1 MKATGVV
8 RRIDDLGRIVIPKE
22 IRKNLRIKN
31 GENLEIFIDEN
42 DNVILRKYSQI
53 DKLKDVA
60 SEVAE
65 SIHLITK
72 KNVLITNTDTFISI
86 SGSLKKEY
94 LDKALSGQIIKA
106 MHDRKEIFHP
116 DMTDVEMS
124 EDKKENA
131 SYIFSPI
138 IAGGDV
144 VGVIMVMS
152 KKEEVTESDFQT
164 AKIVANFLAKHIEG

>member
-1 MKATGVV
+1 
-8 RRIDDLGRIVIPKE
+8 
-22 IRKNLRIKN
+22 
-31 GENLEIFIDEN
+31 
-42 DNVILRKYSQI
+42 
-53 DKLKDVA
+53 
-60 SEVAE
+60 
-65 SIHLITK
+65 
-72 KNVLITNTDTFISI
+72 
-86 SGSLKKEY
+86 
-94 LDKALSGQIIKA
+94 

>member
-31 GENLEIFIDEN
+31 GENLEIFIDGS
-42 DNVILRKYSQI
+42 DNIILKKYSQL

-60 SEVAE
+60 EEVAE
-65 SIHLITK
+65 SIYSITK
-72 KNVLITNTDTFISI
+72 KNVLITNTDAFLSI
-86 SGSLKKEY
+86 SGSLKKDY
-94 LDKALSGQIIKA
+94 LKQPLSEKIIKI
-106 MHDRKEIFHP
+106 MQDRKEIFQP
-116 DMTDVEMS
+116 EITDVEIADGKI
-124 EDKKENA
+124 EKA

-144 VGVIMVMS
+144 VGAIMMLS
-152 KKEEVTESDFQT
+152 QKGEVTESDLEAT
-164 AKIVANFLAKHIEG
+164 KIVANFLAKHIEG